1 MDKPTPHSMTHA
13 TNVNP
18 NGTGSERPDKVCNV
32 STLTWSGPIIVVVP
46 CCYVKSV
53 KWWNAEWIWL
63 VKYTTLAR
71 RRSNRIYSGS
81 LIVPFIPK
89 FDVLLKYH
97 VSKNEGVSQSNKNLH
112 SFLSTSIVT
121 WCSCRN
127 SQQQNTSLTHPH
139 KHTTTHTTLSPFQSA
154 LRVTADDWSCWHI
167 TDTFQLRCHHKYQ
180 LNAHPLARE
189 YEYIF
194 VPLIQLLRYHSIHS
208 RPLFALL
215 IQSHHV

>member
-97 VSKNEGVSQSNKNLH
+97 VSKNEGVSRIKTCTLFSARQLSLDARVAIPNNKIRHLH
-112 SFLSTSIVT
+112 
-121 WCSCRN
+121 
-127 SQQQNTSLTHPH
+127 
-139 KHTTTHTTLSPFQSA
+139 THTNTQPHTQLSHLSNPHYA
-154 LRVTADDWSCWHI
+154 
-167 TDTFQLRCHHKYQ
+167 
-180 LNAHPLARE
+180 
-189 YEYIF
+189 
-194 VPLIQLLRYHSIHS
+194 
-208 RPLFALL
+208 
-215 IQSHHV
+215 